1 MRSRESRDVEQQKRV
16 LVVDDDHEIRNLL
29 SGAFT
34 QYGLSVDTA
43 ADGAAAIDL
52 ISQTPYCVIVLDLV
66 MPGVDGFSVLN
77 HVRTRTEETQ
87 PVVIVITGA
96 EEPIV
101 AALDARLVHGIMRKP
116 FDVQEVT
123 NIVAACAE
131 IRTRSTFDK
140 MALAALFA
148 APPLMAWLSRLQ

>member
-1 MRSRESRDVEQQKRV
+1 MEQRKRV

-29 SGAFT
+29 SGALT
-34 QYGLSVDTA
+34 QQGLTVDTA
-43 ADGAAAIDL
+43 ADGATAIEL
-52 ISQTPYCVIVLDLV
+52 IAQVPYCVIVLDLV
-66 MPGVDGFSVLN
+66 MPDVDGFVVLD
-77 HVRTRTEETQ
+77 HVRSRTAETQ
-87 PVVIVITGA
+87 PVVLVVTGA

-101 AALDARLVHGIMRKP
+101 ARLDPRLVHGIMRKP
-116 FDVQEVT
+116 FDVHEVT
-123 NIVAACAE
+123 NIVTACAE

>member
-1 MRSRESRDVEQQKRV
+1 VEQQKRV